1 MIYFIHG
8 TDIDKAKAKARD
20 LVDSLRKKKPDAS
33 FFKIDADNWNPAAME
48 EYVGAQGLFENKFI
62 ILVDRIGEDKV
73 RREELI
79 DAVGMMAES
88 NNIFIILEGKLDK
101 VSHGKIEKKAE
112 KTQEFALA
120 GAGVED
126 GGFAGKKSG
135 KGGAAGA
142 KDDFN
147 IFALGDALGRRDK
160 KQLWVLYRQ
169 AIDAGKSPEEIHG
182 TLFWQVKSIVIAS
195 RAASAGDSGLAPFVY
210 SKSKGFAANFLA
222 SELTKLF
229 DDLISISHD
238 ARRGMHELEVGLE
251 RVLLEV

>member
-33 FFKIDADNWNPAAME
+33 FFTLNSDNWNPAAME
-48 EYVGAQGLFENKFI
+48 EYVGGQGLFENKFI

-79 DAVGMMAES
+79 DAVGMMGES
-88 NNIFIILEGKLDK
+88 NNIFIIVEGKLDK
-101 VSHGKIEKKAE
+101 VTLGKIEKKAE

-120 GAGVED
+120 ETGP
-126 GGFAGKKSG
+126 AGKK
-135 KGGAAGA
+135 AA

-169 AIDAGKSPEEIHG
+169 AIDMGKSPEEVHG

-210 SKSKGFAANFLA
+210 SKSKGFAANFSSA
-222 SELTKLF
+222 ELTKLF
-229 DDLISISHD
+229 DDLISVSHD

>member
-8 TDIDKAKAKARD
+8 TDIDKAKTKARD

-33 FFKIDADNWNPAAME
+33 FFKIDGDNWNPAAME
-48 EYVGAQGLFENKFI
+48 EYVGGQGLFENKFI
-62 ILVDRIGEDKV
+62 ILVDRVGEDKEH
-73 RREELI
+73 REQLV
-79 DAVGMMAES
+79 DAVPMMAES

-101 VSHGKIEKKAE
+101 ASLGKIEKKAE

-120 GAGVED
+120 GAGAGD
-126 GGFAGKKSG
+126 GPTGGGKNGKGAGK
-135 KGGAAGA
+135 GA
-142 KDDFN
+142 DDFN

-182 TLFWQVKSIVIAS
+182 ALFWQVKSIVIAS
-195 RAASAGDSGLAPFVY
+195 RVASVGESGLAPFVY
-210 SKSKGFAANFLA
+210 SKSKGFAGNFSPA
-222 SELTKLF
+222 ELTRLF

-238 ARRGMHELEVGLE
+238 ARRGMHELEVALE

>member
-48 EYVGAQGLFENKFI
+48 EYVGGQGLFENKFI

-73 RREELI
+73 RRDELI

-88 NNIFIILEGKLDK
+88 NNIFIVLEGKLDK
-101 VSHGKIEKKAE
+101 VSLGKIEKKAE

-120 GAGVED
+120 GMGD
-126 GGFAGKKSG
+126 GPVTKKN
-135 KGGAAGA
+135 KGG
-142 KDDFN
+142 DDFN

-210 SKSKGFAANFLA
+210 SKSKGFAANFSVGELA
-222 SELTKLF
+222 KLF